1 MIHQVCS
8 GGRQVTEILI
18 EAEQSPRVKSRLNKV
33 LAINTGHSVEDIDH
47 DTDQKNWMF
56 AEETLEYGLIDH
68 TIS

>member
-47 DTDQKNWMF
+47 DTDQKTGCLLKKPLNMV
-56 AEETLEYGLIDH
+56 
-68 TIS
+68 